1 MLEVDQRESANTEVL
16 VWLLLAKDK
25 TKQGMSLEQK
35 GEMMGLR
42 FGAET
47 TIHFLFLSFGS
58 KCSACSLV
66 ACSLSLYL
74 IRASAVADWVCD
86 CTR

>member
-42 FGAET
+42 FGA
-47 TIHFLFLSFGS
+47 
-58 KCSACSLV
+58 
-66 ACSLSLYL
+66 
-74 IRASAVADWVCD
+74 
-86 CTR
+86 